1 MAQSKEVMMAFERLD
16 LSQLPIP
23 KVLKPLNF
31 EQRLE
36 ALKQALLQ
44 KDDALQAVVNLE
56 SEPLTKLLEVMAY
69 QGLTQQ
75 SMLNDAIEANLLA
88 SASGSDLDAIAA
100 RFNVARLGNEDD
112 ERLRARTQLAFDGLN
127 TAGSAASYRFH
138 ALSVSNEI
146 CDVQVHSP
154 RPCEI
159 ELTALSRIGKGTL
172 SAELLNKLHVAFTPE
187 SSTQPEVSKVRPLG
201 DRVTIKQP
209 QILTFNIAAEL
220 EILPGPSPE
229 VIVDSASAALDA
241 YLTERRQLGRQITRA
256 GISNALFLSGVENI
270 RLELPSEDIIPL
282 DIEVAYCQ
290 QMDLRVKVRGLD
302 D

>member
-1 MAQSKEVMMAFERLD
+1 MAFEQLD
-16 LSQLPIP
+16 LSQLPVP
-23 KVLKPLNF
+23 KVIKELDF
-31 EQRLE
+31 EQRLT
-36 ALKQALLQ
+36 ALKQALVAQ
-44 KDDALQAVVNLE
+44 DEALHPVLALE
-56 SEPLTKLLEVMAY
+56 SEPLTKLLELMAY
-69 QGLTQQ
+69 HELEQQ
-75 SMLNDAIEANLLA
+75 SMLNDAVNANLLA

-127 TAGSAASYRFH
+127 TAGSAASYCFH

-172 SAELLNKLHVAFTPE
+172 SAELLSKLHDAFTPE
-187 SSTQPEVSKVRPLG
+187 SSAQPQVSKVRPLG

-209 QILTFNIAAEL
+209 QILTFNITAEL

-241 YLTERRQLGRQITRA
+241 YLTQRRQLGRQITRA

-270 RLELPSEDIIPL
+270 RLESPSEDIIPL
-282 DIEVAYCQ
+282 DIEVAYCD
-290 QMDLRVKVRGLD
+290 QMDLRVKERGQD

>member
-1 MAQSKEVMMAFERLD
+1 MVQSKEVMMAFERLD

-23 KVLKPLNF
+23 KVLKSLDF
-31 EQRLE
+31 EQHLE
-36 ALKQALLQ
+36 ALKQALVNQDDTLQ
-44 KDDALQAVVNLE
+44 EALNLE

-69 QGLTQQ
+69 QELTQQ

-100 RFNVARLGNEDD
+100 RFNVARLGSEDD

-159 ELTALSRIGKGTL
+159 VLTALSRTGKGTL
-172 SAELLNKLHVAFTPE
+172 STGLLNALHAAFTPE
-187 SSTQPEVSKVRPLG
+187 SSLHAEVSKIRPLG
-201 DRVTIKQP
+201 DRVMINQP
-209 QILTFNIAAEL
+209 QVVTFNINAEL

-229 VIVDSASAALDA
+229 VIVAHAKAALTS
-241 YLTERRQLGRQITRA
+241 YLDERKQLGRQITRA
-256 GISNALFLSGVENI
+256 GISNALFLTGVENI
-270 RLELPSEDIIPL
+270 QLRSPSVDISPATTA
-282 DIEVAYCQ
+282 VAYCEQ
-290 QMDLRVKVRGLD
+290 VVLEAKVKGQD

>member
-1 MAQSKEVMMAFERLD
+1 MAFEQLD
-16 LSQLPIP
+16 LSQLPVP
-23 KVLKPLNF
+23 KVIKELDF
-31 EQRLE
+31 EQRLR
-36 ALKQALLQ
+36 ALKQALVAQ
-44 KDDALQAVVNLE
+44 DEALHPVLALE
-56 SEPLTKLLEVMAY
+56 SEPLTKLLELMAY
-69 QGLTQQ
+69 RELEQQ
-75 SMLNDAIEANLLA
+75 SMLNDAVNANLLA

-159 ELTALSRIGKGTL
+159 ELTALSRVGKGTL
-172 SAELLNKLHVAFTPE
+172 SVELLSKLHVAFTPE
-187 SSTQPEVSKVRPLG
+187 SSTQPQVSKVRPLG

-220 EILPGPSPE
+220 EILPGPSSE
-229 VIVDSASAALDA
+229 VIVDSASAALEA

-270 RLELPSEDIIPL
+270 KLESPSEDIIPL
-282 DIEVAYCQ
+282 DNEVAYCD
-290 QMDLRVKVRGLD
+290 QMDLRVKVRGQD